1 MEFIKHFF
9 GLCGESHLN
18 IYSVIFIIM
27 LILAIKYKLRTN
39 E

>member
-9 GLCGESHLN
+9 GLCGEAHLN

>member
-9 GLCGESHLN
+9 GLCGEEHLN